1 MTIKRL
7 ASSWIGRVAACLL
20 LLLALPAKAVYYT
33 GVWDPTY
40 GAPFGN
46 LGWRGTAEFFVPD
59 FCKPGGTI
67 DIGNV
72 AQCDGLAAVQA
83 ATVQF
88 YDTTDPDKTTL
99 VTLGFDPVS
108 LTIGTLRYVDGA
120 LTELTT
126 SLSNFV
132 VPDADLA
139 NYGVGAN
146 DFFSLQFT
154 LSGPTLA
161 WGSCN
166 VDTGC
171 DVRGFN
177 DAANFPPTFVITE
190 VSVPEPGTPLL
201 AGLALLMMA
210 AFGLRSRARRA
221 G

>member
-1 MTIKRL
+1 MR
-7 ASSWIGRVAACLL
+7 RNV
-20 LLLALPAKAVYYT
+20 
-33 GVWDPTY
+33 
-40 GAPFGN
+40 GAGC
-46 LGWRGTAEFFVPD
+46 R
-59 FCKPGGTI
+59 
-67 DIGNV
+67 
-72 AQCDGLAAVQA
+72 AVQA
-83 ATVQF
+83 RDRPRLARRGA
-88 YDTTDPDKTTL
+88 L
-99 VTLGFDPVS
+99 HGH
-108 LTIGTLRYVDGA
+108 A